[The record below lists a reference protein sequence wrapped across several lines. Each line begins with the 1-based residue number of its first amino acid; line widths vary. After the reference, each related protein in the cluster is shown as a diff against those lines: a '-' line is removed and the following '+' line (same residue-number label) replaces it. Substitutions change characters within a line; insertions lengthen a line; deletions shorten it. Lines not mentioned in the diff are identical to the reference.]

1 MADIVLGL
9 GSSHGPLLSTPPE
22 EWHQRAEA
30 DRRNTGLWYRGRQ
43 WTFDDLVRERGGPEA
58 FREDLD
64 LTVRRE
70 RRQACDAAIDS
81 LSAALYEAAPDVVV
95 IVTDDQREVFSE
107 QLQPTMGIFHGDEV
121 AHMPLAE
128 EQLTEMGPGLAVA
141 ASGHVP
147 DEPRT
152 YPCAPDLALHAI
164 HSLMEDGF
172 DVAASRRLPAGSHED
187 HSIGHGFGFV
197 YKRIMPD
204 PLPMLP
210 VFVNSFYPPNQPT
223 AARCYAFGQALGRAF
238 TTWGDAR
245 RIAVVASGGLTHFV
259 IDEDFDRAFLDA
271 LAREDAE
278 YLSSIPGEQLQSGTS
293 EVRNWIVVAGAL
305 SGSGRKMQLLDYVPC
320 YRSEAGTGS
329 AMGFAV
335 WK

>member
-1 MADIVLGL
+1 MAEVVLGL

-43 WTFDDLVRERGGPEA
+43 WKFDELVHERGGPEA
-58 FREDLD
+58 FQDQLG
-64 LTVRRE
+64 LTVRRN
-70 RRQACDAAIDS
+70 RRQACDAAIET
-81 LSAALYEAAPDVVV
+81 LSTELYEAAPDVVV

-121 AHMPLAE
+121 AHMPLGE
-128 EQLTEMGPGLAVA
+128 DQLAEMGPGLAVA
-141 ASGHVP
+141 AGGHVP
-147 DEPRT
+147 DEPRM
-152 YPCAPDLALHAI
+152 YPCAPDLANHAI
-164 HSLMEDGF
+164 GALMEEGF
-172 DVAASRRLPAGSHED
+172 DVATSRRLPAGSHGD

-204 PLPMLP
+204 PIPMLP

-238 TTWGDAR
+238 TSWHGSQ

-278 YLSSIPGEQLQSGTS
+278 HLSSIPRDQLQSGTS
-293 EVRNWIVVAGAL
+293 EMRNWIVVAGAL
-305 SGSGRKMQLLDYVPC
+305 SGSGRKMHLLDYVPC